1 MSTTKQSAGLF
12 PKAVLASIGAAAAT
26 LEWTRT
32 FLARAIERGEMVEM
46 EAREASEY
54 PESGQPANAPA
65 IAQAAKTEPI
75 PAAVQSAPGER
86 AADSRAPGVRL
97 PWIATRSDL
106 SELHRQLDRLDV
118 QVTALEQQRAHSA
131 AGAAS
136 EAS

>member
-1 MSTTKQSAGLF
+1 MTTTKQSAGLF

-32 FLARAIERGEMVEM
+32 FLARAIERGEMAEM

-54 PESGQPANAPA
+54 PEPGQPANAPST
-65 IAQAAKTEPI
+65 AQAAKSEPM
-75 PAAVQSAPGER
+75 PAAAQPAPGIR
-86 AADSRAPGVRL
+86 ASGVRL

-106 SELHRQLDRLDV
+106 SELNRQLDRLDA
-118 QVTALEQQRAHSA
+118 QVTALEQQRAEAQS
-131 AGAAS
+131 GAAS